1 MPAIEVQ
8 GLTKAYDG
16 VVVLDHVSFSV
27 AEGEIFGI
35 VGPNGAG
42 KTTTVESVAGLRVP
56 DGGMISV
63 LGLHPVRDR
72 YEITERLGVQL
83 QESRL
88 PDRIRVQEALEL
100 HASFYRSPR
109 DWHELAATLELED
122 RLSMKY
128 KDLSGGQKQ
137 RLAVALALVGGPEIA
152 ILDELTTGLDPQA
165 RRSAW
170 DMVERIRDDGTTVV
184 LVTHFMEEAER
195 LCDRIMV
202 IDDGR
207 VSAIDTPGGLVA
219 SVGGSQ
225 VLRFRPSEAV
235 REEDLLALGDVT
247 SATRRADELVVVGGN
262 EVVQQVT
269 TFLAHRRVM
278 AHGLRVETTSLEDA
292 YLELTNGTT
301 ATNDVQEALR

>member
-1 MPAIEVQ
+1 MSAIQVQ
-8 GLTKAYDG
+8 NLTKTYDG
-16 VVVLDHVSFSV
+16 TAVVDGISFSV

-56 DGGMISV
+56 DGGTITV
-63 LGLHPVRDR
+63 LGMHPIKDR
-72 YEITERLGVQL
+72 YEVTERLGVQL

-88 PDRIRVQEALEL
+88 QDRIKVKEAMEL
-100 HASFYRSPR
+100 YASFYRAPR
-109 DWHELAATLELED
+109 DWRDLAATLDLED
-122 RLSMKY
+122 RLHVRY

-137 RLAVALALVGGPEIA
+137 RLAVALALIGAPQIA

-207 VSAIDTPGGLVA
+207 VSAIDTPEGLVA

-225 VLRFRPSEAV
+225 ILRFRPSELV
-235 REEDLLALGDVT
+235 RDDELLELGDVT
-247 SATRRADELVVVGGN
+247 TASHRGDEIVVAGHGD
-262 EVVQQVT
+262 VVQQVT
-269 TFLAHRRVM
+269 TFLAHRGVIAR
-278 AHGLRVETTSLEDA
+278 GLRVETTSLEDA
-292 YLELTNGTT
+292 YLELTNGT
-301 ATNDVQEALR
+301 NELQEAGR

>member
-16 VVVLDHVSFSV
+16 TVVLDDISFSV
-27 AEGEIFGI
+27 NEGEIFGI

-56 DGGMISV
+56 DDGTISV
-63 LGLHPVRDR
+63 LGLHPIRDR
-72 YEITERLGVQL
+72 YEVTERLGVQL

-88 PDRIRVQEALEL
+88 QDRIKVREALEL
-100 HASFYRSPR
+100 HASFYRDPQ
-109 DWHELAATLELED
+109 DWRELAATLDLGD
-122 RLSMKY
+122 RMDVRY

-137 RLAVALALVGGPEIA
+137 RLAVALALIGSPEIA
-152 ILDELTTGLDPQA
+152 ILDELTTGLDPLA

-170 DMVERIRDDGTTVV
+170 DMVEGIRDDGTTVV

-202 IDDGR
+202 VDGGR
-207 VSAIDTPGGLVA
+207 VSAIDTPDGLVA

-225 VLRFRPSEAV
+225 ILRFRPSEPV
-235 REEDLLALGDVT
+235 RDADLLALDDVT
-247 SATRRADELVVVGGN
+247 SATRRGDELVVVGRDA
-262 EVVQQVT
+262 VVQQVT
-269 TFLAHRRVM
+269 TFLAHRSVM
-278 AHGLRVETTSLEDA
+278 AHGLRVETTTLEDA
-292 YLELTNGTT
+292 YLELTNGS
-301 ATNDVQEALR
+301 NDLQEARR